1 MVRRAEVVF
10 PHPLPLV
17 PDSVL
22 KLGRFSLPLERTL
35 IMGILNVTPDSF
47 SDGAKYANRQQAL
60 DHASRLLEE
69 GADILDIGGES
80 SRPGAEPVT
89 FEEELRRVM
98 PVLEALVE
106 LPVPVSVDTCKP
118 QVMRRALAAGATMIN
133 DIFALR
139 APGAMEAVAETTAAV
154 CLMHMQ
160 GEPRTMQ
167 QAPHYRDVVG
177 EVEAFLTERDA
188 AAVAGGIGRDRIVLD
203 PGFGFGKTPQ
213 HNLELI
219 RALPRLC
226 AAGFPLLAGLSR
238 KGLFG
243 KIVGREAMER
253 VHASAAGALLAAQRG
268 ASIVRVHDVAA
279 TRDCL
284 LVLRAIEDEAFS
296 IQ

>member
-1 MVRRAEVVF
+1 MASGTVMAF
-10 PHPLPLV
+10 PHPSPLT
-17 PDSVL
+17 PHAVL
-22 KLGRFSLPLERTL
+22 TLGRFSLSLERPL
-35 IMGILNVTPDSF
+35 IMGIVNVTPDSF
-47 SDGAKYANRQQAL
+47 SDGGKFLDAARAL
-60 DHASRLLEE
+60 DHARQLIEE

-80 SRPGAEPVT
+80 SRPGAEPVDAA
-89 FEEELRRVM
+89 EEMRRVL
-98 PVLEALVE
+98 PVLEKLVD

-118 QVMRRALAAGATMIN
+118 EVMRRAIAAGASMIN

-139 APGAMEAVAETTAAV
+139 AQGALEAVAASQAAV

-177 EVEAFLTERDA
+177 EVETFLAERTVA
-188 AAVAGGIGRDRIVLD
+188 AMAAGIGHDRIVLD

-219 RALPRLC
+219 RALPRLRE
-226 AAGFPLLAGLSR
+226 AGFAVLAGLSR
-238 KGLFG
+238 KALFG
-243 KIVGREAMER
+243 KIVGRDAAER
-253 VHASAAGALLAAQRG
+253 VYASAAGAMLAAQRG

-284 LVLRAIEDEAFS
+284 LVLRAIDDKTFS
-296 IQ
+296 LP

>member
-1 MVRRAEVVF
+1 
-10 PHPLPLV
+10 
-17 PDSVL
+17 
-22 KLGRFSLPLERTL
+22 
-35 IMGILNVTPDSF
+35 MGIVNITPDSF
-47 SDGAKYANRQQAL
+47 SDGGKFFDSGRAL
-60 DHASRLLEE
+60 DHARQLLED

-80 SRPGAEPVT
+80 SRPGAEPVAID
-89 FEEELRRVM
+89 EELRRVL
-98 PVLEALVE
+98 PVLEKLVE

-118 QVMRRALAAGATMIN
+118 EVMRRAIAAGAAMIN

-139 APGAMEAVAETTAAV
+139 APRALDAVADSRIAV

-177 EVEAFLTERDA
+177 EVETFLVERAA
-188 AAVAGGIGRDRIVLD
+188 AAVAAGIERDRIVLD

-219 RALPRLC
+219 RALPRLRE
-226 AAGFPLLAGLSR
+226 AGYPLLAGLSR
-238 KGLFG
+238 KALFG
-243 KIVGREAMER
+243 KIVGREAAER
-253 VHASAAGALLAAQRG
+253 VHASVAGALLAAQRG

-284 LVLRAIEDEAFS
+284 LVLRAIDDTTFS
-296 IQ
+296 FP